1 MANKKKEY
9 VNENVEITEKVD
21 EKKTSKK
28 AKGFKVRKDLG
39 FEKRNYFI
47 EGKKVLLIAG
57 EEIDEETYNLFND
70 YCKKTFFDKSS

>member
-1 MANKKKEY
+1 MAKKKEE
-9 VNENVEITEKVD
+9 VNENVEITEEIN

-28 AKGFKVRKDLG
+28 SKGHKVRKDLG

-47 EGKKVLLIAG
+47 EGKNVLLIAG

-70 YCKKTFFDKSS
+70 YCKKTFFE